1 MNESIISMK
10 EFKNTDEIL
19 DFAIEN
25 EQNAVDFYTGMA
37 KIAHNDEMRKTF
49 EQFAKEE
56 IGHKA
61 RLIKIKSEGIFSLP
75 TKAVADLKIADYVVK
90 TEQGTDL
97 TYEQALVLAMKK
109 EKAAF
114 KLYMKLSEQTPSDE
128 LKQLFLG
135 LAQEESRHK
144 LRFELEY
151 DEFVLRDN

>member
-1 MNESIISMK
+1 MNNAMK
-10 EFKNTDEIL
+10 EFKSTNDIL

-25 EQNAVDFYTGMA
+25 EQHAVDFYNGLA
-37 KIAHNDEMRKTF
+37 KIANSEDMRKTF
-49 EQFAKEE
+49 IQFAREE

-61 RLIKIKSEGIFSLP
+61 RLTKIKEEGILNLS
-75 TKAVADLKIADYVVK
+75 TEIVADLKIADYIVK
-90 TEQGTDL
+90 TEATNDM
-97 TYEQALVLAMKK
+97 TYEQALVLAMKR

-114 KLYMKLSEQTPSDE
+114 KLYMSLSEKSPSEE
-128 LKQLFLG
+128 LKQLFLN